1 MWYFCFSLAV
11 PQLARIMRAGR
22 MLKRWEAAI
31 TVKYSTIAL
40 CQFLFMA
47 FFSAHWIACTWR
59 LVLEFEDELIDAS
72 GAPYVTWLSP
82 YATGADPQMVK
93 QRPGHLWVG
102 CFYWAVT
109 TISTIGAHHML
120 A

>member
-1 MWYFCFSLAV
+1 
-11 PQLARIMRAGR
+11 MRAGR

-82 YATGADPQMVK
+82 YAAGADPQMVK